1 MNHSVESS
9 MEHAQNAL
17 ELRDVTKRFQ
27 KKRGD
32 YTYALKGVS
41 LTLKRGEVVGILG
54 PNGSGKSTLVRVI
67 STLTVPDT
75 GTVQIFGV
83 DAVAHPK
90 IVQRYINRV
99 SVEASFFKKMSSMEN
114 LLFGAKLYGIT
125 DKESRPRIMEILR
138 SIGFDVKRVGEPMEH
153 LSRGTQ
159 QKIALARAL
168 LTSPMLMLL
177 DEPTTG
183 LDPRS
188 KRDVQELIWKIRAS
202 HDSTILLCTHDMG
215 EAEEL
220 CDRIGILV
228 DGNLIALDT
237 PLGLKQQYQQGDELP
252 TLEEVFMLATGL
264 SLDDAISEKD
274 GDGDESAPTIELE
287 RIARGL
293 IETMSSLHAPI
304 QTIELETRAG
314 RHLGLCAA
322 QLFSDPALLPVGGG
336 LAGLFDHER
345 ADDRVHRGLGRQH
358 RRGNRARHHLP
369 ADRHADLELPL
380 HDLRHPVG
388 NGELGA
394 LGRDDRI
401 HLHES
406 GQPRV
411 AADRDGDLRGCL
423 RHPAH
428 DHHAGGDLVVL
439 RAVDGQRELSRRAG
453 AAGDLQHLAGRLR
466 DDGGDHAAHLT
477 GEGPAG
483 DLYLLG
489 GAAA

>member
-1 MNHSVESS
+1 

-17 ELRDVTKRFQ
+17 ELRDVSKRFQ
-27 KKRGD
+27 KKRGE
-32 YTYALKGVS
+32 YTYALKGIS

-67 STLTVPDT
+67 STLTVPDS
-75 GTVQIFGV
+75 GTVEIFDV

-99 SVEASFFKKMSSMEN
+99 SVEAGFFKKMSAMEN

-125 DKESRPRIMEILR
+125 DKESRPRILEILR

-220 CDRIGILV
+220 YDRIGILV

-237 PLGLKQQYQQGDELP
+237 PLGLKQQYQEGDELP

-274 GDGDESAPTIELE
+274 GDGDESAPKIELNE
-287 RIARGL
+287 L
-293 IETMSSLHAPI
+293 IE
-304 QTIELETRAG
+304 
-314 RHLGLCAA
+314 
-322 QLFSDPALLPVGGG
+322 V
-336 LAGLFDHER
+336 
-345 ADDRVHRGLGRQH
+345 
-358 RRGNRARHHLP
+358 
-369 ADRHADLELPL
+369 
-380 HDLRHPVG
+380 
-388 NGELGA
+388 
-394 LGRDDRI
+394 
-401 HLHES
+401 
-406 GQPRV
+406 
-411 AADRDGDLRGCL
+411 
-423 RHPAH
+423 
-428 DHHAGGDLVVL
+428 
-439 RAVDGQRELSRRAG
+439 
-453 AAGDLQHLAGRLR
+453 
-466 DDGGDHAAHLT
+466 
-477 GEGPAG
+477 
-483 DLYLLG
+483 
-489 GAAA
+489 